1 MEENVKKDC
10 RQLMIY
16 EKFVHKVDTPEYIRK
31 QSGQPV
37 MIKVF
42 YLPHFQMINGW
53 IVTSVMAKLKLVRL
67 KIRKIL
73 ITII

>member
-1 MEENVKKDC
+1 MVDNVKKDF

-16 EKFVHKVDTPEYIRK
+16 DKFVRKVNTQDYIRK
-31 QSGQPV
+31 QSGPPV

-53 IVTSVMAKLKLVRL
+53 IVTIVMAKLKLVTL

-73 ITII
+73 KTII